1 MAPETEAE
9 AEAPPGRPE
18 VSLSYPFVITKTEKK
33 PTQVVFDA
41 SWLQTEKG
49 NTMLQRD
56 EDRAIVAWIRIAGNV
71 YMEIADTPD
80 NSPRLQVCFIEST
93 PAELT
98 KSIRKQCK
106 GWAVIRWNLTDKIP
120 ANKDGFIK

>member
-1 MAPETEAE
+1 M
-9 AEAPPGRPE
+9 
-18 VSLSYPFVITKTEKK
+18 SLSYPFITAKTEKK

-56 EDRAIVAWIRIAGNV
+56 EDRAIVAWIHIAGNV
-71 YMEIADTPD
+71 YMEVADTPD

-93 PAELT
+93 PAEIT
-98 KSIRKQCK
+98 KGIRQQCK
-106 GWAVIRWNLTDKIP
+106 GWAVIRWNLTDEIP